1 MGDFQTPTRGRFG
14 FFGKITAFLYFL
26 FVGGAGGGALE
37 EQCQFKGNTI

>member
-26 FVGGAGGGALE
+26 FVGGDR
-37 EQCQFKGNTI
+37 FHF